1 MISFKPLSRVER
13 AAEIARNALHGRVPV
28 LPTEWS
34 LWAGRVYHS
43 TLYRNF
49 YILAMLAL
57 CVLAWWEPLFKRKPG
72 GEPAPPDDPPAGVAA
87 AARSLLALAL
97 GDDDDDKEPSGAVLS
112 AAGLAAVRAVDGVL
126 IALAAFD
133 LWLQERY
140 HGLRGAR
147 RGWIIAKAVVTL
159 ALLSNWIAVLV
170 KPSAP
175 YWTRALRPILLLER
189 MRNVRKIAGNI
200 MRSVPAILNVGA
212 LLVLTHV
219 FFSVLGVVLFA
230 GISDQSCARV
240 RGQAMPNPLG
250 CTAFWEDDDNPDNPF
265 ACRAYFNS
273 LDEAS
278 MQLFA
283 FLAGAA
289 NFPNVMIVRERARRK
304 GRPIPTF
311 HRLS

>member
-1 MISFKPLSRVER
+1 MITFAPLSRMER
-13 AAEIARNALHGRVPV
+13 AAEIARNALHGRAPV

-43 TLYRNF
+43 TLYRSF
-49 YILAMLAL
+49 YILCMLAL
-57 CVLAWWEPLFKRKPG
+57 CLLAWWEPIFKRKPPPPNE
-72 GEPAPPDDPPAGVAA
+72 EPPSGVARSLGLSLG
-87 AARSLLALAL
+87 RSLLAVVGL
-97 GDDDDDKEPSGAVLS
+97 GEDPPGGGDENEEPSGPLLT
-112 AAGLAAVRAVDGVL
+112 AAGLAALRAVDGLL
-126 IALAAFD
+126 ICLAAFD

-147 RGWIIAKAVVTL
+147 RGWIVLKAVVTL
-159 ALLSNWIAVLV
+159 ALAGNYIAVLA

-200 MRSVPAILNVGA
+200 VRSVPAILNVGA

-219 FFSVLGVVLFA
+219 FFAVLGVVLFS
-230 GISDQSCARV
+230 GITDESCERV

-250 CTAFWEDDDNPDNPF
+250 CTAFWEDDDNPENPF
-265 ACRAYFNS
+265 ACTAFFNS

-278 MQLFA
+278 IQLFSL
-283 FLAGAA
+283 LAGAS
-289 NFPNVMIVRERARRK
+289 NFPNFMIVRGGAWRA
-304 GRPIPTF
+304 P
-311 HRLS
+311 